1 MQMSKNV
8 NNDVSMNPPI
18 DVSISKNTA
27 LSTLNLP
34 VFIGSYIKHGIEG
47 YKVSCCTNQFQASLW
62 FDYTGISF
70 VSLGLKNVVGLVEL
84 P

>member
-1 MQMSKNV
+1 MSKNV

-34 VFIGSYIKHGIEG
+34 LFLLEVTS
-47 YKVSCCTNQFQASLW
+47 NMA
-62 FDYTGISF
+62 
-70 VSLGLKNVVGLVEL
+70 LKDTK
-84 P
+84 